1 MKIMLMSVLN
11 NLKDE
16 DVGLGYI
23 SSFLKDE
30 GHQTKLIS
38 INLEE
43 FNKEMIEDF
52 APDLIGI
59 SLYYHML
66 DAVSG
71 IVKECRECIPTVKI
85 LLGGYF
91 PSYCYKELL
100 NSSIKPDF
108 VSVGEG
114 EESIANLLRFLEKK
128 EKEETIKNIAY
139 IKNGVTEFEWDEP
152 VITEKMC
159 NLFIDRE
166 VLEDNSINCAKILFS
181 RNSMFHYYDVQYRKP
196 DKVIEEIL
204 YINGKYGIN
213 RFDILDHGLLSVED
227 ALFYLNIFK
236 KVKEKCE
243 VFYYMNTS
251 EVFSLIDKEVV
262 KEMGENGLAGIHVDL
277 TVPGGDAEQLFRS
290 KIENYKAI
298 YDICREEDMA
308 LSAYIPF
315 FKYNYTI
322 DNIEQTLELLDY
334 CRIVVE
340 SNMEYIEAPLKNTPE
355 YEQIKEDGYL
365 TENDKLIGEIKFA
378 DSRVG
383 AFYDIV
389 QYIISKYYDEYLLS
403 KMYQYTIEYRNLIAY
418 YIRIDFDERINK
430 MIAQFKNDVD
440 ETVKKWSDERASC
453 YRNMIAEIKKNND
466 AKAQCEEIFNRC
478 ISVSQMEEELSLLEK
493 QRMKIMKRILI
504 NFGDKM
510 I

>member
-1 MKIMLMSVLN
+1 MKILLLSVFK

-23 SSFLKDE
+23 SSFLKEE

-66 DAVSG
+66 DAVAG

-100 NSSIKPDF
+100 NSSIKPDY

-114 EESIANLLRFLEKK
+114 EESIANLLRFLEKRDK
-128 EKEETIKNIAY
+128 EDTIKNIAS
-139 IKNGVTEFEWDEP
+139 IKNGVAELDWDEP

-166 VLEDNSINCAKILFS
+166 VLEDNLINCAKILFS
-181 RNSMFHYYDVQYRKP
+181 RNSMFHYYDVQYRKS

-204 YINGKYGIN
+204 DINGKYCIN
-213 RFDILDHGLLSVED
+213 RFDILDHGLLSVEN
-227 ALFYLNIFK
+227 AFFYLDIFK
-236 KVKEKCE
+236 KVREKCE
-243 VFYYMNTS
+243 VFYFMNTS
-251 EVFSLIDKEVV
+251 EVFSLIEKKVI
-262 KEMGENGLAGIHVDL
+262 KEMGENGLVGIHVDL
-277 TVPGGDAEQLFRS
+277 MIADGDTEQIFRS

-298 YDICREEDMA
+298 YDICQKTDMV

-315 FKYNYTI
+315 FKYNYTLET
-322 DNIEQTLELLDY
+322 IELNLELLEY
-334 CRIVVE
+334 CGIVVE

-355 YEQIKEDGYL
+355 YEQIKADGYL
-365 TENDKLIGEIKFA
+365 IENENFIGEIRFS
-378 DSRVG
+378 DSRV
-383 AFYDIV
+383 ASFYSIA

-418 YIRIDFDERINK
+418 YIRINFDERINK
-430 MIAQFKNDVD
+430 MIAQFKSDVD
-440 ETVKKWSDERASC
+440 ETVKKWSDERALC
-453 YRNMIAEIKKNND
+453 YRQMIAEIKKSND

-478 ISVSQMEEELSLLEK
+478 INVSQMEKELSLLEK

-504 NFGDKM
+504 NYGDKM